1 MNVIVKKL
9 IPREIKDR
17 IKNHLRSASARTLP
31 RDALFLPFGGD
42 TDSYTLPAYPKIEG
56 EIGRRMPPLDLWVNY
71 GATDTEHL
79 ESGRRDVA
87 SMRQILEQAGSPI
100 EGMKRILEIGCA
112 SGRIIR
118 HLENLATSREIW
130 GVDFAA
136 AAVMWCE
143 ENLSPPL
150 HFATTTVVPHLPFK
164 DEYFDLVYAGSVF
177 THIDELTN
185 AWFLELRRILKPG
198 GKLWFT
204 INDRRATKV
213 FEGERTA
220 AEFEYYCIRVGG
232 KQNWVNFVDGY
243 FRQHPAYRRFVN
255 KEVDMVV
262 IGRPGEAHVLW
273 DADVL
278 CKRLEPFWQ
287 TLSVTAKAY
296 GHQTA
301 VLLQSR

>member
-1 MNVIVKKL
+1 MRFFFHLAATLILIRCQHTPKL
-9 IPREIKDR
+9 RE
-17 IKNHLRSASARTLP
+17 RSVAACRLSICGSITARPTL
-31 RDALFLPFGGD
+31 
-42 TDSYTLPAYPKIEG
+42 STL
-56 EIGRRMPPLDLWVNY
+56 
-71 GATDTEHL
+71 
-79 ESGRRDVA
+79 
-87 SMRQILEQAGSPI
+87 
-100 EGMKRILEIGCA
+100 
-112 SGRIIR
+112 
-118 HLENLATSREIW
+118 
-130 GVDFAA
+130 
-136 AAVMWCE
+136 
-143 ENLSPPL
+143 
-150 HFATTTVVPHLPFK
+150 HLPFK

-177 THIDELTN
+177 AHIDELTN

>member
-1 MNVIVKKL
+1 MKATIKKFV
-9 IPREIKDR
+9 PKAIKR
-17 IKNHLRSASARTLP
+17 YIRKELRSATARTLP
-31 RDALFLPFGGD
+31 RDAIFIPFGGD
-42 TDSYTLPAYPKIEG
+42 SDSYTLPAYPKSEA
-56 EIGRRMPPLDLWVNY
+56 EISARVPPRDMWVSY
-71 GATDTEHL
+71 GATDAEHL
-79 ESGRRDVA
+79 ESGRRDVV
-87 SMRQILEQAGSPI
+87 SMCQILEKAGTPI
-100 EGMKRILEIGCA
+100 ERMERILEIGCA
-112 SGRIIR
+112 SGRMIR
-118 HLENLATSREIW
+118 HLDNLAPSREIW

-143 ENLSPPL
+143 ENLSPPF

-177 THIDELTN
+177 THIDELAN

-204 INDRRATKV
+204 INDRRSIKV

-220 AEFEYYCIRVGG
+220 AEFEYYCTRVGG
-232 KQNWVNFVDGY
+232 KQNWLHCVDGLL
-243 FRQHPAYRRFVN
+243 RQHPAYRRFVN

-262 IGRPGEAHVLW
+262 MGRPGEASVLW

-287 TLSVTAKAY
+287 TLSVTEKAY

-301 VLLQSR
+301 ILLQSR